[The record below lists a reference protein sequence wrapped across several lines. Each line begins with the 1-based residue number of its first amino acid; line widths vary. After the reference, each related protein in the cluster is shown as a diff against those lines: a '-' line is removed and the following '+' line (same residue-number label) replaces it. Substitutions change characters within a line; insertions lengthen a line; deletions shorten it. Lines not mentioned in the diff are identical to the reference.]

1 VILDVDLTGVE
12 PAVSLRDA
20 KALDSLKV
28 VVYGGRAAGPRL
40 ENALTGAST
49 RRATG
54 QE

>member
-1 VILDVDLTGVE
+1 MILDVDLNGVE

-20 KALDSLKV
+20 KALDSLTV
-28 VVYGGRAAGPRL
+28 VVHGGRASRPRL
-40 ENALTGAST
+40 ENALTGVST